1 MARSSTVRRSLAIF
15 RYTLYNQGA
24 SMDLKEKFYKIYNN
38 LPLNL
43 RDEVILVLENE
54 PITWKVARLEVDQ
67 DTKLSRIILE
77 KLTALRI
84 L

>member
-1 MARSSTVRRSLAIF
+1 M
-15 RYTLYNQGA
+15 TLQ
-24 SMDLKEKFYKIYNN
+24 ERFYKVYNN

-43 RDEVILVLENE
+43 REEVIVVLDNE
-54 PITWKVARLEVDQ
+54 PITWKVAKLEVDQ

-77 KLTALRI
+77 KLEGLGV